1 MENLIKCAGRL
12 VNTRRICSIIA
23 MSGYQQIPPVVQAGG
38 LTELKGEYYWAA
50 ILISIVVISTL
61 SLIIWLLINKRR
73 IEDQLRQTNA
83 QLESKVKARTLEL
96 EALNQELRQLSVS
109 DGLTG
114 IANRRHFDNY
124 LQSEW
129 AKAVRYGKTLA
140 LIMVDIDF
148 FKAYN
153 DTYGHQTGDE
163 CVIKIAAVLQNGV
176 KRASDL
182 TARYGGEEFA
192 IILPETNASGALL
205 LAEQLRLAV
214 EQQEMEHY
222 SSVYGIVTISLG
234 VAACTPKP
242 GSSPAVVISRADQA
256 LYDAKRQGRNQVRL
270 WVAGDG

>member
-12 VNTRRICSIIA
+12 VNMRRICSIIA
-23 MSGYQQIPPVVQAGG
+23 MSGYQQIPSVVQARG
-38 LTELKGEYYWAA
+38 LTELQSENYWAA

-61 SLIIWLLINKRR
+61 SLIIWLLLNKRR

-129 AKAVRYGKTLA
+129 AKAARYGKTLA

-153 DTYGHQTGDE
+153 DTYGHQSGDE

-182 TARYGGEEFA
+182 TARYGGEEYA

-214 EQQEMEHY
+214 EQQKMEHH

-234 VAACTPKP
+234 VAAFMPKP
-242 GSSPAVVISRADQA
+242 GSSPAVLVSRADQA
-256 LYDAKRQGRNQVRL
+256 LYEAKRQGRNQVRL
-270 WVAGDG
+270 WVAGAG

>member
-1 MENLIKCAGRL
+1 MGNLIKCAGRL

-23 MSGYQQIPPVVQAGG
+23 MSGYQQIPSVVQAGG

-214 EQQEMEHY
+214 EQQEMEHH